1 VSAPDQ
7 RPDLSIVR
15 GTPGDTARGMGDEP
29 DPGRVQR
36 PGADGVIPNHPEQSG
51 TVRNGAERLAT
62 ETERAGALEVR
73 GEGELLP
80 DDDQELAEQQA
91 DDVRE
96 IQGRVV
102 DRPGTSIAL
111 RVAGQ
116 VARLPRSERGIAVA
130 RVLAVHG
137 LTVVQG
143 GQSWAIR
150 AYDGLTRGVYRRQ
163 IRAWEAAGDADRLAE
178 WVDRRNAHANDR
190 AKRLMDLPHIVLGAF
205 KILLAV
211 VVGIPF
217 LLLVASFLVWATGAG
232 EFATVWRGAGS
243 VLRFLF
249 GVADF
254 AWTWLVPAIPF
265 LLLVAAWREGRR
277 RGIMPGWLVAEE
289 EKSAGR
295 DVIPDEGAI
304 LNALRHLGLAPLN
317 KAFKDGW
324 RPRFPL
330 GTGRDGKGYRTQ
342 LELPQ
347 GVTVEMINQK
357 KKLLAHNLV
366 RLPIEVWPTEPKDQ
380 PGVLDLWVADQGFLT
395 KPVGPWPLLAEGACD
410 YFKGVPVAVD
420 IRGTTVVGR
429 LFEANYA
436 VAGMMGSGKS
446 TLIIT
451 ALLGA
456 ITDPLVEVDVYV
468 MAVNA
473 DYDPLRPRLRT
484 LMTGTGDEVVEA
496 CMGTLRGAYNELDVR
511 GRALQD
517 HGERAVNRRLA
528 EADPRLRP
536 RVIVVDECQALFMHE
551 EYGEEAEALAHKL
564 MAAARKYAITLIFAT
579 PEASSASL
587 PRRMMSIVSNKA
599 CFAIGDQTSND
610 AILGTG
616 SYKAGITAT
625 SLEPKTADS
634 LGDVGTCM
642 ARGFQGKPGL
652 LRCYYV
658 SQADAYAVVE
668 RAVAL
673 RERADVRTTTIEE
686 RDLLDDLAAVLG
698 PEPMPSAKVP
708 ALLARHAPH
717 WLPYRKLTGIAL
729 REQLAE
735 LGVHVPKTG
744 NLWPLGRDAVVEAIA
759 ERAAREADGTVS

>member
-1 VSAPDQ
+1 VTADNVRWLRGDQ
-7 RPDLSIVR
+7 ATRPGDQ
-15 GTPGDTARGMGDEP
+15 GTPDEGVSRP
-29 DPGRVQR
+29 QNDPE
-36 PGADGVIPNHPEQSG
+36 PG

-62 ETERAGALEVR
+62 ETERAGVLEVR
-73 GEGELLP
+73 PEAELLP
-80 DDDQELAEQQA
+80 DD
-91 DDVRE
+91 VRE
-96 IQGRVV
+96 IEGRIV

-111 RVAGQ
+111 RVAGT

-130 RVLAVHG
+130 RVLAEHG

-304 LNALRHLGLAPLN
+304 LNALRHLGIAPLN

-342 LELPQ
+342 LELPL
-347 GVTVEMINQK
+347 GVTVEMINEK

-380 PGVLDLWVADQGFLT
+380 PGVLDVWVADQGFLT
-395 KPVGPWPLLAEGACD
+395 KPVGPWPLVGEGTCD

-420 IRGTTVVGR
+420 IRGTSVVAR

-451 ALLGA
+451 LLLGA
-456 ITDPLVEVDVYV
+456 SLDPLPEIDVYV

-473 DYDPLRPRLRT
+473 DYDPLKPRVRT

-511 GRALQD
+511 GRALQE
-517 HGERAVNRRLA
+517 HGERAVTRRLA
-528 EADPRLRP
+528 ETDPRLRP
-536 RVIVVDECQALFMHE
+536 RIIVVDECQALFMHE
-551 EYGEEAEALAHKL
+551 QYGEEAEALAHKL
-564 MAAARKYAITLIFAT
+564 ISAARKYAITLIWAT
-579 PEASSASL
+579 PEASSESL
-587 PRRMMSIVSNKA
+587 PRKMMAIISNKA
-599 CFAIGDQTSND
+599 CFAIGDQRSND
-610 AILGTG
+610 AVLGTG
-616 SYKAGITAT
+616 SYKSGITAT

-658 SQADAYAVVE
+658 SQADAHAVVE
-668 RAVAL
+668 RALAL
-673 RERADVRTTTIEE
+673 RERARIDTAQQPAIQDG
-686 RDLLDDLAAVLG
+686 RDLLADLDEVIGSDRAKLSDLPGLLRRLAPTWLPYASLNGVQLG
-698 PEPMPSAKVP
+698 K
-708 ALLARHAPH
+708 LLAREGVRVKIPGNIPS
-717 WLPYRKLTGIAL
+717 LDPDDL
-729 REQLAE
+729 RDVLA
-735 LGVHVPKTG
+735 H
-744 NLWPLGRDAVVEAIA
+744 R
-759 ERAAREADGTVS
+759 REDGE

>member
-1 VSAPDQ
+1 VTADNVRWLRGDQ
-7 RPDLSIVR
+7 ATRPGDQ
-15 GTPGDTARGMGDEP
+15 GTPDEGVSRP
-29 DPGRVQR
+29 QNDPE
-36 PGADGVIPNHPEQSG
+36 PG

-62 ETERAGALEVR
+62 ETERAGVLEVR
-73 GEGELLP
+73 PEAELLP
-80 DDDQELAEQQA
+80 DD
-91 DDVRE
+91 VRE
-96 IQGRVV
+96 IEGRIV

-111 RVAGQ
+111 RVAGT

-130 RVLAVHG
+130 RVLAEHG

-420 IRGTTVVGR
+420 IRGTTG
-429 LFEANYA
+429 
-436 VAGMMGSGKS
+436 
-446 TLIIT
+446 
-451 ALLGA
+451 
-456 ITDPLVEVDVYV
+456 
-468 MAVNA
+468 
-473 DYDPLRPRLRT
+473 
-484 LMTGTGDEVVEA
+484 
-496 CMGTLRGAYNELDVR
+496 
-511 GRALQD
+511 
-517 HGERAVNRRLA
+517 
-528 EADPRLRP
+528 P
-536 RVIVVDECQALFMHE
+536 RVCAEGWAL
-551 EYGEEAEALAHKL
+551 
-564 MAAARKYAITLIFAT
+564 
-579 PEASSASL
+579 S
-587 PRRMMSIVSNKA
+587 RRPPP
-599 CFAIGDQTSND
+599 T
-610 AILGTG
+610 
-616 SYKAGITAT
+616 
-625 SLEPKTADS
+625 
-634 LGDVGTCM
+634 
-642 ARGFQGKPGL
+642 R
-652 LRCYYV
+652 
-658 SQADAYAVVE
+658 
-668 RAVAL
+668 
-673 RERADVRTTTIEE
+673 
-686 RDLLDDLAAVLG
+686 
-698 PEPMPSAKVP
+698 
-708 ALLARHAPH
+708 
-717 WLPYRKLTGIAL
+717 TGICL
-729 REQLAE
+729 
-735 LGVHVPKTG
+735 PT
-744 NLWPLGRDAVVEAIA
+744 WPRCSGMS
-759 ERAAREADGTVS
+759 G